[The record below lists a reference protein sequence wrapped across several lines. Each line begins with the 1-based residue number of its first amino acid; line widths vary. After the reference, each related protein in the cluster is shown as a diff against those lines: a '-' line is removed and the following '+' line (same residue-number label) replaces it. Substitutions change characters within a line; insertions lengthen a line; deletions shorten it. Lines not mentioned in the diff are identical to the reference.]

1 MGKKKQSG
9 KSILTYILIPFCIL
23 TIVESL
29 VFFGTIIIGGV
40 RTHMEKNARDIV
52 RERISTRLMDLQT
65 DMLASWTNIDELETY
80 INDMAE
86 TLEQEG
92 AIDLSSIDSDSEA
105 AEPLLNAVSDNMV
118 STLRSLRVNSI
129 YIILNTSDSQQTQSN
144 KPGLY
149 ILDQDADSSP
159 SRRNQDL
166 LIERGSQTLVKKLG
180 IATAVNWKPN
190 FLFETDG
197 AFPDFV
203 YKPSVAKVNGSY
215 TDSRDLGYWSMT
227 RALLGDKEDT
237 LTYSVPLKTRDGKT
251 YGILGVGIT
260 ASHLK
265 NTLPNAEIHESGKG
279 GYCLAIR
286 DGDSDNYRVV
296 YSDENCVQNGEVL
309 QLQPGA
315 NTYRISDEQEEV
327 YISAQKLGLYNRN
340 TPYESER
347 WYLLGMVPEKNL
359 MEFSNRIYLTLM
371 FAMLLMV
378 IVGVFGG
385 IGVSLRLS
393 TPIKKLYMHMEK
405 SAGRQEE
412 NLPKTNIS
420 EIDHL
425 VTQIEILNHE
435 LNRDKSHI
443 IIGLTRD
450 FQNVYLVTP
459 AEDIAKTIKL
469 ENDAVKSIDIDSSG
483 TYSFREMMSCY
494 VKNRVYDEDS
504 EKILFALS
512 SEGIAQNLAD
522 RDEYSQTY
530 RIIENGDIH
539 YCQVKIIRAQ
549 QNGQY
554 IIGFQNIDSLILE
567 EKRQQKL
574 YEEALSETQKAYEE
588 VKRANV
594 AKTNFL
600 SRMSHD
606 IRTPINGIVGM
617 THIMETEID
626 SREVVEDSLQKI
638 KILSHQ
644 LELLINDVL
653 EMGRIESGKFSF
665 THEVMDIS
673 ENMKEITLAIQ
684 VMAEERGVT
693 FTGVHFDI
701 EHKCVVSSP
710 VHIQRIVMNI
720 LSNAV
725 KYNLS
730 GGTVDFNI
738 EERSVDDSHSSYVF
752 TVRDTGMGMS
762 QEFLKRIYEP
772 FSREQSA
779 PETTYSGTGL
789 GMAITKELVDRLD
802 GTINISSK
810 QGVGTTVTIKLPLE
824 LSDEVPA
831 GEVKAENV
839 SLENKRILL
848 VEDNKVNL
856 RIAKY
861 MLEEEKALVDVARNG
876 QEAVDMFS
884 ENKVGRYDL
893 ILMDI
898 MMPVMN
904 GLDATKAIRD
914 LDRADAKTVPIIAM
928 TANAFAEDV
937 ARCKEAGMNEHI
949 AKPIDIVD
957 MKTKIARSMRKSL

>member
-1 MGKKKQSG
+1 M
-9 KSILTYILIPFCIL
+9 TYILIPFCIL

-29 VFFGTIIIGGV
+29 VFFGTIMIGGV

-65 DMLASWTNIDELETY
+65 DMLVSWTNIDELETY

-129 YIILNTSDSQQTQSN
+129 YIIFNTSDSQQTQSN

-149 ILDQDADSSP
+149 ILDQDAGSSP

-166 LIERGSQTLVKKLG
+166 LIERGSQALVKKLG

-237 LTYSVPLKTRDGKT
+237 LTYSVPLKTREGKT

-309 QLQPGA
+309 QLHPGA

-327 YISAQKLGLYNRN
+327 YISAQQLGLYNRN

-425 VTQIEILNHE
+425 VTQIETLNHE

-483 TYSFREMMSCY
+483 AHSFREMMSCY
-494 VKNRVYDEDS
+494 VKNRVYDEDR

-549 QNGQY
+549 QDGQY

-673 ENMKEITLAIQ
+673 ENMEEITLAIQ
-684 VMAEERGVT
+684 VMAEERGIT
-693 FTGVHFDI
+693 FTGVHFDV

-725 KYNLS
+725 KYNRS

-762 QEFLKRIYEP
+762 HEFLKRIYEP

-848 VEDNKVNL
+848 VEDNELNAE
-856 RIAKY
+856 IAQF
-861 MLEEEKALVDVARNG
+861 MLKEEGASVDTAKDG
-876 QEAVDMFS
+876 EEAVRVFS
-884 ENKVGRYDL
+884 ASETGHYDV

-898 MMPVMN
+898 MMPVMD
-904 GLDATKAIRD
+904 GCTAAREIRKLQRDDAGRI
-914 LDRADAKTVPIIAM
+914 PIIAM
-928 TANAFAEDV
+928 TANAFVEDV
-937 ARCKEAGMNEHI
+937 KKSRAAGMNDHI
-949 AKPIDIVD
+949 AKPLDTKKMLTTIVRYV
-957 MKTKIARSMRKSL
+957 KEYRRK